1 MRRWKKIFQI
11 KEQDRKKKK
20 KLKEKKKTKSEVKIS
35 KLPNKEFEAMIIMM
49 SNETQEKD
57 G

>member
-1 MRRWKKIFQI
+1 MEEIFQI

-20 KLKEKKKTKSEVKIS
+20 RRRKKKTKSEVKIS
-35 KLPNKEFEAMIIMM
+35 KLPNKEFEVMIIMM

>member
-1 MRRWKKIFQI
+1 MEENIPNKGTRQ
-11 KEQDRKKKK
+11 EKKK

>member
-11 KEQDRKKKK
+11 KEQDRKKKI
-20 KLKEKKKTKSEVKIS
+20 EGEKKTKSEVKIS